1 MTGPRPS
8 SSRRRRRLTVVW
20 RARGWCSGRRLLK
33 IRRTAPQF
41 HENRTLD
48 MATDVSALETLIL
61 YMGEVTSSHFLGSG
75 RPRKSH
81 GLR

>member
-8 SSRRRRRLTVVW
+8 SSKRRRRLGLIW
-20 RARGWCSGRRLLK
+20 RARVWWRGRRLLN

-41 HENRTLD
+41 HEKRTLD
-48 MATDVSALETLIL
+48 IATDVSALDTLIL
-61 YMGEVTSSHFLGSG
+61 YVGEVTSNHFLGSG